1 MIIRSYI
8 LKYFIL
14 FILIQ
19 SCVFDFNTTE
29 EIQPKIEF
37 GFEIDNYKVSRDTIR
52 SGDSFGEI
60 LINKKLSYP
69 QIYKIVQTIK
79 DSFDIRW
86 LTAGK
91 PYTILSTKDSLEQ
104 PLYFIYQ
111 PNKLNIVVVLRN
123 L

>member
-104 PLYFIYQ
+104 PLYLTYWAD
-111 PNKLNIVVVLRN
+111 K
-123 L
+123 